1 MSNAFKCNTLAPSI
15 AALEKSLSEE
25 YGRRLKAHAKELD
38 RWREDEFAALNS
50 PTQEAN
56 FDLDRFLAKY
66 FLDGL
71 PGLPAPHKTKDPL
84 TLEYVSDRS
93 KFNGAVQ
100 SIAGLEAH
108 FTSSATIVGWKGHL
122 ERAID
127 AEFAKLDSTA
137 AKLHIPTAE
146 ANFDLDRFLAK
157 YFLDGLN
164 GKPAPHKA
172 PDPITLFPFFKH
184 RNRLGAA
191 VVLIPGLYIN
201 GANGEHGTVT
211 IIGWDIDEIRS
222 RVRHIEEE
230 VAKKRAKKAAEAR
243 AEREREWQQ
252 TLQRHH
258 EYVRRHRVPDSPLK
272 LDDVTGSY
280 VVRCDEIAEG
290 YARGQVMTLDIVK
303 PRNSLSTEATFYF
316 GIVEGT
322 MLLAISEDSLEML
335 RQDVEADSD
344 EDTNQDSDGLRTGIH
359 GNSGSRKRKTKGTCA
374 APGSIKRRLGA
385 TLKANRI
392 YLRWAGRETGE
403 GEIQLDMDNEHT
415 GYLDFDESKLS
426 AKAAFSY
433 PGMFGRD
440 VQFSIFKVA
449 DQPLKVPEPWSHF
462 SVKQYNY
469 ESTARW
475 GRGFS

>member
-1 MSNAFKCNTLAPSI
+1 
-15 AALEKSLSEE
+15 
-25 YGRRLKAHAKELD
+25 LD
-38 RWREDEFAALNS
+38 S

-66 FLDGL
+66 FLNGL
-71 PGLPAPHKTKDPL
+71 SGLPAPHKTKDPL

-93 KFNGAVQ
+93 KFNRAVQ

-108 FTSSATIVGWKGHL
+108 FTSSVTIVGWKGHL

-127 AEFAKLDSTA
+127 AEFAKLDSPT
-137 AKLHIPTAE
+137 AKLHIPTTE

-164 GKPAPHKA
+164 GKSAPHKT
-172 PDPITLFPFFKH
+172 PDPITLFPFFQH

-191 VVLIPGLYIN
+191 TVLIPGLHIN
-201 GANGEHGTVT
+201 DANGEYRVTT
-211 IIGWDIDEIRS
+211 IIGWDIDKIQS

-230 VAKKRAKKAAEAR
+230 VAKKRAKEAAEAR
-243 AEREREWQQ
+243 TEREREWQQ
-252 TLQRHH
+252 TLQPHH
-258 EYVRRHRVPDSPLK
+258 EYVRRHRVPDSPLQV
-272 LDDVTGSY
+272 DDLTGSY
-280 VVRCDEIAEG
+280 VVRCDKIAEE
-290 YARGQVMTLDIVK
+290 YARGEVMTLDIVK
-303 PRNSLSTEATFYF
+303 PRNSLSTEAAFYF

-322 MLLAISEDSLEML
+322 MLLAMSEDSLEML
-335 RQDVEADSD
+335 RQDVEVDSD
-344 EDTNQDSDGLRTGIH
+344 EDTDQDSDNLGTGVH
-359 GNSGSRKRKTKGTCA
+359 GNSGSRKRMAKGTGA

-403 GEIQLDMDNEHT
+403 GEIQLDTDNEHT

-426 AKAAFSY
+426 AKAVFSF
-433 PGMFGRD
+433 PAMFGRD

-449 DQPLKVPEPWSHF
+449 DQPSKVPEPWSHF
-462 SVKQYNY
+462 SVKQYDY

-475 GRGFS
+475 GRGFY

>member
-1 MSNAFKCNTLAPSI
+1 LAPSI

-25 YGRRLKAHAKELD
+25 YRRQLKAHAKELD
-38 RWREDEFAALNS
+38 RWREDKFATLNS

-56 FDLDRFLAKY
+56 FDLDRFLGKY
-66 FLDGL
+66 FLDGS
-71 PGLPAPHKTKDPL
+71 PRLPAPHKTKDPL
-84 TLEYVSDRS
+84 TLEYVSDQS
-93 KFNGAVQ
+93 KFGRAVQ

-108 FTSSATIVGWKGHL
+108 FTSSVTIVGWKGHL
-122 ERAID
+122 ERALD
-127 AEFAKLDSTA
+127 AEFAKLDSPT

-164 GKPAPHKA
+164 GKPAPHKT
-172 PDPITLFPFFKH
+172 PDPITLFPFFEH
-184 RNRLGAA
+184 RDQLGAA
-191 VVLIPGLYIN
+191 VMLIPGLYVN
-201 GANGEHGTVT
+201 DTNGEYRMKT
-211 IIGWDIDEIRS
+211 IIGWDIDKIRS

-230 VAKKRAKKAAEAR
+230 VAKERAKKAAEAR

-272 LDDVTGSY
+272 LDDLTGSY
-280 VVRCDEIAEG
+280 IVRCDKIAEG
-290 YARGQVMTLDIVK
+290 YTPKKVMTLDIVK
-303 PRNSLSTEATFYF
+303 PRNSLSTEAAFYF

-322 MLLAISEDSLEML
+322 MLLAMSEDSLEML
-335 RQDVEADSD
+335 RQDVEVDSD
-344 EDTNQDSDGLRTGIH
+344 EDTNQDSDDLRTGVH
-359 GNSGSRKRKTKGTCA
+359 GNSGSRKRMAKGTCA
-374 APGSIKRRLGA
+374 APGSTKRKLGA

-392 YLRWAGRETGE
+392 YLQWAGRETGE
-403 GEIQLDMDNEHT
+403 GEIQLDTNNEHT

-426 AKAAFSY
+426 AQAVFSY
-433 PGMFGRD
+433 PTTLSRD

-449 DQPLKVPEPWSHF
+449 DQPLKVPEPWSRF
-462 SVKQYNY
+462 SEKQYNY

-475 GRGFS
+475 GRGFH